1 MQDGTVEDEETSL
14 ELGDL
19 LDFLCLGGAGLE
31 ASLTFSPVCLFV

>member
-19 LDFLCLGGAGLE
+19 LCLGGVGLE
-31 ASLTFSPVCLFV
+31 SSLTFSPICVCF